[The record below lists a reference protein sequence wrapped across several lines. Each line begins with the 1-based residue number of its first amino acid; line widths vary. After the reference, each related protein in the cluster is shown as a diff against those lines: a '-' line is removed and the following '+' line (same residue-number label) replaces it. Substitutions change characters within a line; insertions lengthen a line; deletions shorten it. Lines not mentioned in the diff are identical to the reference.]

1 MILQLN
7 QLRNKCSFKLQKP
20 WSKSDTLHHKHN
32 LYLRASSFTWA
43 SFHEKSGC
51 THHSHET
58 KWFWLLHQTNTQG
71 PWSKRR
77 VKNVENSSS
86 LWQKSL
92 QFRSHNAK
100 QKTLLQVPI
109 CPVEFYACIQK
120 WIQLTS
126 KFFFSREH
134 VAIIVVM
141 QFPPRLKWRR
151 QISYSR
157 QIEWWK
163 LEKKEE
169 TFLPQNNFA
178 SGCIKIHYLLSTEW
192 CKPWSICKTKLSKL
206 DLL

>member
-1 MILQLN
+1 MKRVAVHITPMKQNDFDYYIKQTHKGLEAKGEWKMLKILALYGKS
-7 QLRNKCSFKLQKP
+7 LCSSEVTMQ
-20 WSKSDTLHHKHN
+20 
-32 LYLRASSFTWA
+32 
-43 SFHEKSGC
+43 
-51 THHSHET
+51 
-58 KWFWLLHQTNTQG
+58 
-71 PWSKRR
+71 SKRLYY
-77 VKNVENSSS
+77 KF
-86 LWQKSL
+86 
-92 QFRSHNAK
+92 QF
-100 QKTLLQVPI
+100 
-109 CPVEFYACIQK
+109 VEFYTCIQK

-178 SGCIKIHYLLSTEW
+178 SGCIKILYLLSTEW